1 MPNLNPSVYW
11 VTSPRP
17 GSGRLPGEVQ
27 VMPWELKEK
36 KRPPNP
42 VRAWPSPA
50 CHALGIQ
57 RVQKEAAKWP
67 SEQQTTWRSVSQ
79 GWRQLALGDAC
90 RNRGCGHPEI
100 LGTALA
106 NTQATCRAFLL
117 QVTGMIRGISALSAP
132 SLRLGIRVGSTKQPP
147 LLPALPAPSLAGGRQ
162 RCGCSAHLPPP
173 ESPALKLPGCGQPC
187 CHGNCILHPCCRLH
201 LKAIRKNRGTGE
213 TEEGEKTGLGIAGPS
228 FPAQRSLLT
237 ASHTECQL
245 PKPVPRPLEGQPH
258 TAPSP
263 FLPLP
268 PGGGGTLALPA
279 GERHG
284 AN

>member
-1 MPNLNPSVYW
+1 
-11 VTSPRP
+11 
-17 GSGRLPGEVQ
+17 
-27 VMPWELKEK
+27 MPWELKEK

-50 CHALGIQ
+50 CHALDIQ

-147 LLPALPAPSLAGGRQ
+147 LPPALPALIGRREAALWLFCASASSGEPGSEVAWLWTALLPWKLHPPSLLSPSSQSHPQEQRNRGDRGGR
-162 RCGCSAHLPPP
+162 
-173 ESPALKLPGCGQPC
+173 ENWPGDS
-187 CHGNCILHPCCRLH
+187 R
-201 LKAIRKNRGTGE
+201 
-213 TEEGEKTGLGIAGPS
+213 
-228 FPAQRSLLT
+228 
-237 ASHTECQL
+237 
-245 PKPVPRPLEGQPH
+245 
-258 TAPSP
+258 P
-263 FLPLP
+263 FLPCP
-268 PGGGGTLALPA
+268 AFPPHSIPHRVPAAQACPQAPGGAASYRTQPIPTPA
-279 GERHG
+279 TWGWGDPGPPCWRE
-284 AN
+284 AWS